1 MISNSDFLDPDAWSN
16 NTVRDTARWTVKK
29 KNGYWVVFDRGVA
42 WDCYTTL
49 EEAHSV
55 ATRNAVA
62 DELYAPGGLTCL
74 KNLMFTR

>member
-1 MISNSDFLDPDAWSN
+1 MIDNSDFLDPDAWSN
-16 NTVRDTARWTVKK
+16 NIEHDAPRWTVNKRGGK
-29 KNGYWVVFDRGVA
+29 WCVYDRGVL
-42 WDCYTTL
+42 WDTYDTL
-49 EEAHSV
+49 NEAHSI